1 MRFVEFTSGL
11 QTFVTK
17 EEQEL
22 IETVSKG
29 PVRKK
34 DLTEREQQVA
44 SHLAAKSILMRQKQD
59 DTIYYKLSNKANST
73 STY

>member
-22 IETVSKG
+22 IETMSKG
-29 PVRKK
+29 PVRKR

-44 SHLAAKSILMRQKQD
+44 SRLTEKSILTRQKKND
-59 DTIYYKLSNKANST
+59 SIYYKLSKAANST